1 MIPLEKQALRLWVR
15 RKIILLMLVPLTLG
29 AGVWFFRGLQEMRA
43 VDQALPPLESLAGR
57 VARGRELPGPR
68 SLGSGAIRLDPTQA
82 PATLALTFTSELAC
96 QQVLGAGTQAR
107 WVRDWDL
114 DRTDGSETDGA
125 VDLPLRGEA
134 LETTC
139 DPAKEELRVMLRLK
153 QD

>member
-57 VARGRELPGPR
+57 VARGLDLPGPR
-68 SLGSGAIRLDPTQA
+68 SLGNGAIRLDPTQV
-82 PATLALTFTSELAC
+82 PATLALSFASELAC

-107 WVRDWDL
+107 WVRDWVL
-114 DRTDGSETDGA
+114 EQGEER
-125 VDLPLRGEA
+125 VDLPLRGET
-134 LETTC
+134 LETLC
-139 DPAKEELRVMLRLK
+139 APAKEDLRVMLRLR